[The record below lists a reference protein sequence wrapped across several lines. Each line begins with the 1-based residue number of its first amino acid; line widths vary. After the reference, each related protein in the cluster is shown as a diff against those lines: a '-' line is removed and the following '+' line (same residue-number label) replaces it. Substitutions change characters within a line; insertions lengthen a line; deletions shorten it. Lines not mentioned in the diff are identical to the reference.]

1 MFKDKINIRAYFQS
15 QLEAILLI
23 TLQIFLVAR
32 AVLKIGK
39 YSRIFSSF
47 NWGISGHV
55 TRLDQSR
62 AGENF

>member
-15 QLEAILLI
+15 QMGAILFI

-47 NWGISGHV
+47 N
-55 TRLDQSR
+55 
-62 AGENF
+62 